1 MKKASIKTL
10 AEKMKNLDFCMMIT
24 QDGRGSLHS
33 RPMSNNRKVE
43 YDGNS
48 WFFTNEDT
56 HKVRQIEADPKVSL
70 IYQTDDMLFIECY
83 GHASIIRQK
92 SILQEKWI
100 DELSRWFPE
109 GVETPGLCMVK
120 VTATRVQF
128 WHKEEEGEYK
138 AS

>member
-1 MKKASIKTL
+1 
-10 AEKMKNLDFCMMIT
+10 
-24 QDGRGSLHS
+24 
-33 RPMSNNRKVE
+33 
-43 YDGNS
+43 
-48 WFFTNEDT
+48 
-56 HKVRQIEADPKVSL
+56 
-70 IYQTDDMLFIECY
+70 MLFIECY

-92 SILQEKWI
+92 SIMQEKWI

-138 AS
+138 A

>member
-1 MKKASIKTL
+1 MVFTPYGVINIKPVNMKKASIKTL

-70 IYQTDDMLFIECY
+70 IPD
-83 GHASIIRQK
+83 R
-92 SILQEKWI
+92 
-100 DELSRWFPE
+100 
-109 GVETPGLCMVK
+109 
-120 VTATRVQF
+120 
-128 WHKEEEGEYK
+128 
-138 AS
+138 

>member
-1 MKKASIKTL
+1 MKKASLKTL

-24 QDGRGSLHS
+24 QDGRNSLHS
-33 RPMSNNRKVE
+33 RPMSNNGKVE

-70 IYQTDDMLFIECY
+70 MYQTDDMLFIECY

-92 SILQEKWI
+92 GIMEEKWL
-100 DELSRWFPE
+100 DELTQWFPQ
-109 GVETPGLCMVK
+109 GIETPGLCLIK
-120 VTATRVQF
+120 VAATRVQF
-128 WHKEEEGEYK
+128 WHKGEEGEYK
-138 AS
+138 A